1 MSISEETLEETLAPS
16 VCKEVLEQ
24 EVWIIV
30 DHWGREKS
38 DAVFKQ
44 LYLRMDFRQWRS
56 NTFRTILSTIWH
68 FNGDSTDCSNNIGD
82 STKSET

>member
-1 MSISEETLEETLAPS
+1 LRPVFARKFWSRRCGSS
-16 VCKEVLEQ
+16 
-24 EVWIIV
+24 WIIV

-38 DAVFKQ
+38 DTVFKQ